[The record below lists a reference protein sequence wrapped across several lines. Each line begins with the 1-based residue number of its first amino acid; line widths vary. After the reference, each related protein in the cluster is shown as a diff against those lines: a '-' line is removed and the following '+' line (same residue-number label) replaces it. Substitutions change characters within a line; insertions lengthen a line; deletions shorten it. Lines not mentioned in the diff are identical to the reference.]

1 MGTHTRETHFSL
13 GNLTADLTT
22 AALEDGTDS
31 IHTGILKTLNQQ
43 SAGSFVASGLNVTQS
58 TAGSKP
64 ISVST
69 GVWFDRGE
77 YKSGQPADVN
87 DTLSSGT
94 YDHYAFLVIPKDWSS
109 GTALVLRVHATA
121 GDDKVKVASLQEGD
135 IPVCL
140 MQVLASGAIV
150 GNRKIQY
157 YGIKK
162 LDSKFSA
169 VDDGAVTLTI
179 NKDGTITKGG
189 GTLTFPSSTGTI
201 ARTADVAYASAIS
214 PGNDGLVPSAGTSG
228 HFLAP
233 VSYTHLTLPTKA

>member
-13 GNLTADLTT
+13 GNLTADATT

-31 IHTGILKTLNQQ
+31 IHTGILKALNQQ

-58 TAGSKP
+58 TSGSKP
-64 ISVST
+64 ISVSS

-77 YKSGQPADVN
+77 YKTGTPTLVN
-87 DTLSSGT
+87 DNLTSGT
-94 YDHYAFLVIPKDWSS
+94 YDHYAFVVIPKDTS
-109 GTALVLRVHATA
+109 ALALRTHATA
-121 GDDKVKVASLQEGD
+121 GQTKVKVASLQEGD

-140 MQVLASGAIV
+140 MQVLASGAV
-150 GNRKIQY
+150 AGNRKIQY

-169 VDDGAVTLTI
+169 VDDGTETLRI

-214 PGNDGLVPSAGTSG
+214 PGNSGLVPSAGTS
-228 HFLAP
+228 
-233 VSYTHLTLPTKA
+233 